1 MFPCSHVPAAA
12 LSAALAFA
20 LTLARTQHT
29 IAALRVI
36 LGPSLAMSELS
47 AHASLAKDIL
57 PPHDTIHA
65 VVRTSPTGTG
75 PTDATEKDTPAG
87 AGAGAH
93 GLVELTWGAPV
104 PSRVARANNAL
115 VFTGTR
121 GWLEVSR
128 ASGNIVLALRTV
140 SADGTGERAEVAEE
154 PAVGVKGELASSFRA
169 VRRARGVVVEGDEEE
184 GEGEGVGD
192 PRGTLA
198 DVAFIEAALG
208 SGGKPVDLLALA
220 AV

>member
-1 MFPCSHVPAAA
+1 MT
-12 LSAALAFA
+12 FA
-20 LTLARTQHT
+20 TENR
-29 IAALRVI
+29 IASRRALR
-36 LGPSLAMSELS
+36 
-47 AHASLAKDIL
+47 
-57 PPHDTIHA
+57 PPA
-65 VVRTSPTGTG
+65 
-75 PTDATEKDTPAG
+75 
-87 AGAGAH
+87 
-93 GLVELTWGAPV
+93 W

-140 SADGTGERAEVAEE
+140 SADGTGERAEVVEE
-154 PAVGVKGELASSFRA
+154 PEVGVKGELASFFRA
-169 VRRARGVVVEGDEEE
+169 VRRARGEVVEGE
-184 GEGEGVGD
+184 GEEGVGD